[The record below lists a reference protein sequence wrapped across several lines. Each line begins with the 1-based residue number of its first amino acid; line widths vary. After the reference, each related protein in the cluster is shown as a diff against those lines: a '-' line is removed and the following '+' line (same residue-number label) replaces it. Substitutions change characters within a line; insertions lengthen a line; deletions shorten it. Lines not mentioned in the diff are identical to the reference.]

1 MPSMPAMSTKSTT
14 PANSRLRLTLCLMLG
29 AYPLITL
36 ILTLIGPLTASWPLV
51 ARTALVAP
59 LMVFS
64 MVYLITPA
72 AHRLAGAWIRGEQR
86 LHG

>member
-1 MPSMPAMSTKSTT
+1 MPAKSTT
-14 PANSRLRLTLCLMLG
+14 LVSSRLRLTFCLVLG

-36 ILTLIGPLTASWPLV
+36 ILTLIGPFTASWPLV

-72 AHRLAGAWIRGEQR
+72 AHRIAGAWIRGEHR